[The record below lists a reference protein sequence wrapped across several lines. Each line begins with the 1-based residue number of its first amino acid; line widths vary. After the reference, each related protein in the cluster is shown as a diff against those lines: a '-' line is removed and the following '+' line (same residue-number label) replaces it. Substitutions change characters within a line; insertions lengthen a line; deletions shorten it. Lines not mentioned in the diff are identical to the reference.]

1 VIYIRST
8 VTLLNGA
15 LTTQTAQAENQ
26 LQPPD
31 LGAILAT
38 HMGIPLL
45 PVGPTHP
52 DPLRG
57 KGNHHTPKEKVVK
70 ERTVTVTGN
79 GKAQI
84 FRQDTQSKLHPH
96 YMTSHPQIT
105 LLNNGGTMAN

>member
-1 VIYIRST
+1 LITR
-8 VTLLNGA
+8 
-15 LTTQTAQAENQ
+15 TAQAENQ

-38 HMGIPLL
+38 HMGIPLP

-52 DPLRG
+52 DPLRE
-57 KGNHHTPKEKVVK
+57 KGNHNTPKVKVVK

-96 YMTSHPQIT
+96 YMMSHLLIT
-105 LLNNGGTMAN
+105 ILNHGGMIVN